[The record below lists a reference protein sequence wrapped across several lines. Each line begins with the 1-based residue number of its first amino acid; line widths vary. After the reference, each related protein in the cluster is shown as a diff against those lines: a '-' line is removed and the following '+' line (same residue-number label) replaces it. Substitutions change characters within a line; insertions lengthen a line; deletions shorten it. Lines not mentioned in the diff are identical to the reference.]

1 MALDPEDNPLYAT
14 SDRIH
19 PLHWEALCRR
29 EPGDVV
35 RAAGAAWHEGSYL
48 LPMLGRELLVS
59 PREGV
64 VRFAEGGRAVGYQR
78 GLVALAYL
86 AGAMDAPCSGQWVAF
101 RQLPGGHSFFRG
113 PHAVAADRLARAF
126 GARPRDLPVAAAA
139 LAGSEAEGGDA
150 AAEVPALPRIPVKAV
165 VWAGSA
171 EFGSSAALLVDSR
184 AQLHA
189 PLDILWALS
198 NVTIDDLVEE
208 DRC

>member
-19 PLHWEALCRR
+19 PLHWEALRRR
-29 EPGDVV
+29 EPGDAA
-35 RAAGAAWHEGSYL
+35 RAAGASWHEGSYL
-48 LPMLGRELLVS
+48 LPLLGREVLVS

-64 VRFAEGGRAVGYQR
+64 VRFAKDGRPVGYQR

-86 AGAMDAPCSGQWVAF
+86 GGAVDAPCSGQWAAF

-113 PHAVAADRLARAF
+113 PHAVDADRLARAF
-126 GARPRDLPVAAAA
+126 GAGPRGLPVAAAA
-139 LAGSEAEGGDA
+139 LGGSEADGGDA
-150 AAEVPALPRIPVKAV
+150 AAELPALPRVPLKAV

-171 EFGSSAALLVDSR
+171 EFGASAALLVDSR
-184 AQLHA
+184 AHLHA

-198 NVTIDDLVEE
+198 NVAIDDLVEE
-208 DRC
+208 GRC